1 MLQNKRL
8 ETKMIS
14 MKNEITQAVEQREAM
29 KDYIRGL
36 ENALSTLQRKF
47 DLSGFSCDE
56 SASIQEKIVLDQAPL
71 STSANATSS
80 SASKLTDQTG
90 DKVEDENT
98 DISSKGDFKIKFMQ
112 KAFKS
117 LLKARDSVAIRR
129 HSEVMCSLL
138 SYNACDRKEVLTSI
152 EKLGPL
158 LSALGINKFFM
169 YSLKHSNAS
178 NCRI

>member
-1 MLQNKRL
+1 
-8 ETKMIS
+8 
-14 MKNEITQAVEQREAM
+14 M

-47 DLSGFSCDE
+47 DASSFSCDE

-71 STSANATSS
+71 STSANTTSSS
-80 SASKLTDQTG
+80 SASKVTDQAG

-98 DISSKGDFKIKFMQ
+98 DFNSKSDFKIKFMQ

-138 SYNACDRKEVLTSI
+138 SYNACDRKEVLRSI

-158 LSALGINKFFM
+158 LSALG
-169 YSLKHSNAS
+169 
-178 NCRI
+178 